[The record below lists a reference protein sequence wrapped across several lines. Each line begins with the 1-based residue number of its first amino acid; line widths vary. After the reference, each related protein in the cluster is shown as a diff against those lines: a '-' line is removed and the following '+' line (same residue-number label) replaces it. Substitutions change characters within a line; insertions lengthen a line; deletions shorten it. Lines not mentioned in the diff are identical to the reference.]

1 MKGNIRMIKK
11 KDMESLNGMEG
22 KNIKDIGK
30 MGNNMEK
37 DCYIV
42 LKIKLGEKGY
52 GKMEKGL
59 NGSKNSEFNFFF
71 INRKKKLRIEL

>member
-1 MKGNIRMIKK
+1 MKGNIKMIKK
-11 KDMESLNGMEG
+11 KDKKSLNGMEE

-42 LKIKLGEKGY
+42 LKIKLGEKES
-52 GKMEKGL
+52 GKMAKGL
-59 NGSKNSEFNFFF
+59 NGLKNNELKFFL
-71 INRKKKLRIEL
+71 I